1 MAITTSLITLVK
13 LVLRFLVSGGIA
25 TAIHWATLWGLIILQ
40 VEAVLASSIG
50 AFVGVIANY
59 FLQYFFNFKT
69 KRRHKKALLGYMPV
83 MPVMPVMLVSWLLN
97 LVLFYC
103 LYSWLLP
110 DPLMAQVVTTGIVM
124 VVNFFFYKKLLFR
137 SKLIF

>member
-1 MAITTSLITLVK
+1 MAITRSLITLVK

-50 AFVGVIANY
+50 AFVGAIANY
-59 FLQYFFNFKT
+59 FLLYFFNFKT
-69 KRRHKKALLGYMPV
+69 KRRHKKALLAYIPV
-83 MPVMPVMLVSWLLN
+83 VLVSWLLN

-110 DPLMAQVVTTGIVM
+110 DPLMAQVVTTGVVM
-124 VVNFFFYKKLLFR
+124 VVNFLLYKKLVFR
-137 SKLIF
+137 SKSNF

>member
-83 MPVMPVMLVSWLLN
+83 MPVMLVSWLLN

-124 VVNFFFYKKLLFR
+124 VVNFLLYKKLLFR
-137 SKLIF
+137 SKSNF